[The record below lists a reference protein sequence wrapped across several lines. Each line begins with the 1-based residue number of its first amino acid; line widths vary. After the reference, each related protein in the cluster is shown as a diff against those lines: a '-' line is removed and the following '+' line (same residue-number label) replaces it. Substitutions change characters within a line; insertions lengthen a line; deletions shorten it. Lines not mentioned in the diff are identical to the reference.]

1 MFKSIIENGTLTLMS
16 VSICILASII
26 LGIIIA
32 FVHTKTST
40 YSKNFIVTL
49 IIMPMLVSV
58 VMMMVNGNLGTGI
71 AVAGAFSLVR
81 FRSIPGNSKEIASV
95 FFAMAIGLAIGM
107 GQIFFAFIITI
118 VISLLMLIIH
128 HSSFGNTNQTER
140 ILKIVIPEDLDYEN
154 VLTDVLKKYTNNYT
168 LLKLE
173 TINMGSLFELKYEV
187 SLKDPSKMQAFIN
200 DLRVYNGNLKINL
213 SQAML
218 EEAL

>member
-187 SLKDPSKMQAFIN
+187 SLKDPTKMQAFIN